1 MDDAIEICSGCGKL
15 PRSLDR
21 LTGSF
26 VCTRCG
32 NNTTIE
38 VSSENYEKVVSDLDA
53 NFHSRL
59 LKQKLAVAS
68 SEPIL
73 IDVVRKRKAKKKT
86 SKNPVSKKKK
96 SVPKKRKARR

>member
-38 VSSENYEKVVSDLDA
+38 VSSDNYEKIVSDLDS

-59 LKQKLAVAS
+59 LKKKLAAAS

-73 IDVVRKRKAKKKT
+73 IDVVRKKKANKQAPKKM
-86 SKNPVSKKKK
+86 VSKKKK
-96 SVPKKRKARR
+96 AVSKKRKSAR